1 MLEMCVHFDT
11 EAFADNGATFGWNYG
26 KIRVYKNSQ
35 EIGGN
40 TFSCPSGVPVKIT
53 LEINNVSSTIKYF
66 PLINLVLRYKSQYG
80 SWTNT
85 TVKIKNWVFESAAAA
100 QPQLIEPAG
109 NIESA
114 ITLSTSDFNVR
125 GYYLKRSGDDMITW
139 LDITNRTEDMIEMCV
154 HFDTEAFADNGATF
168 GWNYGKIRVYKNS
181 QDIGGNTFSCPPD
194 VPVKIA
200 LKISGVTSTI
210 KYFPL
215 INVILRYKSLNNN
228 WANAT
233 CRLINWPQQANKQ

>member
-1 MLEMCVHFDT
+1 
-11 EAFADNGATFGWNYG
+11 
-26 KIRVYKNSQ
+26 
-35 EIGGN
+35 
-40 TFSCPSGVPVKIT
+40 
-53 LEINNVSSTIKYF
+53 
-66 PLINLVLRYKSQYG
+66 
-80 SWTNT
+80 
-85 TVKIKNWVFESAAAA
+85 
-100 QPQLIEPAG
+100 
-109 NIESA
+109 
-114 ITLSTSDFNVR
+114 
-125 GYYLKRSGDDMITW
+125 MITW

-181 QDIGGNTFSCPPD
+181 QEIGGSTFSCPPD

-200 LKISGVTSTI
+200 LKISGVASTI

-233 CRLINWPQQANKQ
+233 CRLINWTQQAN